1 MGEGVCMFDGNE
13 RLVVCNKK
21 YADWYQLPEEL
32 VEAGTAHADIIA
44 HRVSNGVLSGETSG
58 DALKD
63 KLDSLDQHSKDA
75 SSSRVDQLSDGR
87 YICVTRQPLPN
98 GGWGATHQ
106 DVTEQH
112 EARLKIAHMALH
124 DPLTN
129 LPNRLTLGDRLE
141 QAVARVRRGEM
152 IAVHLLDL
160 DHFKN
165 VNDTLGHPIGDKLL
179 LAVTERLSSYTREV
193 DTIARMGGDEF
204 AIVQASL
211 DGPEDAAALAERL
224 IGSISAPYEIEGHN
238 LVIGTSVGI
247 AISPTD
253 GTEPDDL
260 LRNADLALYRAKSS
274 GRRTHSFFE
283 PEMDAKMQDQRKLED
298 EPRQGLIAEE
308 FELHYQP
315 IVNSQDQKMTSVEA
329 LIRWNHPTDGLVYP
343 GKFIALAEE
352 TGLINKL
359 GEWII
364 HKACHT
370 AAAWPDDLSISINIS
385 PVQFQSAGLIDQV
398 FQALEQSG
406 LAPER
411 LILEITESV
420 LLKQKAATL
429 EKLEKLQSKGIRI
442 AMDDFG
448 TGYSSLSYL
457 QSFPFDKIK
466 IDRAFIKNIDNDLSS
481 ANIVRAIAAMAEGM
495 NISTTAE
502 GVETAHQLRRIRNEG
517 CSEIQGFLISK
528 PLSATEIERRFI
540 SNRDT
545 FDLPIEGC

>member
-1 MGEGVCMFDGNE
+1 
-13 RLVVCNKK
+13 
-21 YADWYQLPEEL
+21 
-32 VEAGTAHADIIA
+32 
-44 HRVSNGVLSGETSG
+44 
-58 DALKD
+58 
-63 KLDSLDQHSKDA
+63 
-75 SSSRVDQLSDGR
+75 
-87 YICVTRQPLPN
+87 
-98 GGWGATHQ
+98 
-106 DVTEQH
+106 
-112 EARLKIAHMALH
+112 
-124 DPLTN
+124 
-129 LPNRLTLGDRLE
+129 
-141 QAVARVRRGEM
+141 
-152 IAVHLLDL
+152 
-160 DHFKN
+160 
-165 VNDTLGHPIGDKLL
+165 
-179 LAVTERLSSYTREV
+179 
-193 DTIARMGGDEF
+193 MGGDEF

-211 DGPEDAAALAERL
+211 DGPEDAAALAERI

-283 PEMDAKMQDQRKLED
+283 PEMDAKMQDRRKLED
-298 EPRQGLIAEE
+298 ELRQGLIAEE

-466 IDRAFIKNIDNDLSS
+466 IDRAFIKNIDNDRSS

-540 SNRDT
+540 SNRAT